1 MAKAWC
7 SDTTLFAMAVLWL
20 DQFDSALHQIQ
31 QGRYSRGLLCLR
43 ETFHF
48 LLGISLASCPQ
59 EMPWQEQELGNDEL
73 SPESQG

>member
-1 MAKAWC
+1 MLK
-7 SDTTLFAMAVLWL
+7 
-20 DQFDSALHQIQ
+20 
-31 QGRYSRGLLCLR
+31 GRGLTPHHLQWQFCAWTSLIQLCIKFNR
-43 ETFHF
+43 EVFKRTALSQEDIF